1 MTTEE
6 VIVTLVQGI
15 FDQGRY
21 QETRNVIKE
30 KHDMLQSDDV
40 KLKLLKLWEE
50 SLYQEFSLAKQSS
63 LGGNGG
69 PKGDSCGL
77 SSSMRYKLRKKHP
90 CPIELEQELRV
101 KNARLPKVVHDGLN
115 AWLKSHKENPYPNKR
130 DKDLLSS
137 KLGITPQQVN
147 RWFIQRRKMI
157 RLRGVDYV
165 GRFDSPMDDYPHDA
179 YMDDEDLNSNDSYEG
194 EMTNYHHNHEALS
207 PPSLNDPNSSS
218 LLKSILTVNQ
228 TSNSSH
234 ALPLGLSSGGTV
246 QVMDNIKQNISRL
259 LISEEDILTPPP
271 SISGDSTARA
281 TPSDFPLEM
290 TITTSNAITL
300 EQREALDLSVE
311 ARNARLQSYKMNS
324 DLPTSTESSARS
336 SACSSPHKD
345 STCAN
350 SLALGLEEQIAVNAL
365 LTLSHG
371 GL

>member
-1 MTTEE
+1 
-6 VIVTLVQGI
+6 
-15 FDQGRY
+15 
-21 QETRNVIKE
+21 
-30 KHDMLQSDDV
+30 MLQSDEV

-50 SLYQEFSLAKQSS
+50 SLYQEFSLAKQS
-63 LGGNGG
+63 LAGGNGG
-69 PKGDSCGL
+69 TKGDPCGL

-130 DKDLLSS
+130 DKDLLST

-165 GRFDSPMDDYPHDA
+165 GRFDSPLDDYPHDA
-179 YMDDEDLNSNDSYEG
+179 HDAYMEDEDLNSNDSYDG
-194 EMTNYHHNHEALS
+194 EMANYHHNHEALS

-234 ALPLGLSSGGTV
+234 PLPLGLSSGGTV

-290 TITTSNAITL
+290 TVTTSNAITV

-311 ARNARLQSYKMNS
+311 ARNARLQSYKMNHS
-324 DLPTSTESSARS
+324 DMPTSAESSARS

-345 STCAN
+345 YSTIVN
-350 SLALGLEEQIAVNAL
+350 LSLGLEEQIAVNAL

>member
-1 MTTEE
+1 
-6 VIVTLVQGI
+6 
-15 FDQGRY
+15 
-21 QETRNVIKE
+21 
-30 KHDMLQSDDV
+30 
-40 KLKLLKLWEE
+40 
-50 SLYQEFSLAKQSS
+50 
-63 LGGNGG
+63 
-69 PKGDSCGL
+69 
-77 SSSMRYKLRKKHP
+77 
-90 CPIELEQELRV
+90 
-101 KNARLPKVVHDGLN
+101 
-115 AWLKSHKENPYPNKR
+115 
-130 DKDLLSS
+130 
-137 KLGITPQQVN
+137 
-147 RWFIQRRKMI
+147 MI